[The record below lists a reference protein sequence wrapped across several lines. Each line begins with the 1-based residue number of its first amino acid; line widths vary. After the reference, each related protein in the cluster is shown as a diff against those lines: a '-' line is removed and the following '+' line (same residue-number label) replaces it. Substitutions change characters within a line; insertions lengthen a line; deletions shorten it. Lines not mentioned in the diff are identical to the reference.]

1 MSEQVLAMIVIV
13 AAVTVLVW
21 AAALV
26 SRAVDLGILPV
37 RRRRRVEWCQA
48 HDRQVRLVGSGLL
61 AVLVVSQ
68 LLVIGGALGR

>member
-13 AAVTVLVW
+13 VAVTVLVW
-21 AAALV
+21 AAALI
-26 SRAVDLGILPV
+26 SRAMDLGILPV
-37 RRRRRVEWCQA
+37 RRRRRVEWCQT

-61 AVLVVSQ
+61 AVLVVYQ

>member
-61 AVLVVSQ
+61 AILVVYQ